1 MITSLQNDRV
11 KLAHGLI
18 AGSKSRRKL
27 GKVALEGVRLI
38 RDAVEAGYLPEFVLY
53 DPAAIDITSLEIPA
67 ELMLEA
73 APEIIQ
79 HVCAT
84 EQPQGIVG
92 VFPLPTP
99 SLPRDP
105 RRVLILD
112 AVRDPGNLGT
122 ILRTAAAPA
131 SRSCCWLPAASIPT
145 TIRSLRSGMGAHF
158 RVPVI
163 SQKWDEI
170 GATCE
175 GLAVYLAEMD
185 GDVSYDAADWSHGL
199 GADRR
204 QRSAR
209 RRRCSRRPGD
219 SAHLD
224 PDGSRQP
231 SRSTPRP
238 PPRSSCLKRHGRG
251 VNLSR

>member
-11 KLAHGLI
+11 KLAFGLI
-18 AGSKSRRKL
+18 TGSKSRRKL
-27 GKVALEGVRLI
+27 GKIALEGVRLI

-67 ELMLEA
+67 ELALEA

-92 VFPLPTP
+92 VFPMPTP

-105 RRVLILD
+105 QRVLILD

-122 ILRTAAAPA
+122 ILRTAAAAGVDVVLLAPG
-131 SRSCCWLPAASIPT
+131 CVDPYNDKV
-145 TIRSLRSGMGAHF
+145 LRSGMGAHF

-170 GATCE
+170 AAYSI
-175 GLAVYLAEMD
+175 GLAVYLAHMD
-185 GDVSYDAADWSHGL
+185 GDVSYNAADWSHAWALIVGSEAH
-199 GADRR
+199 GAGDAAAALATQRVYIPMAAATESLNAASAAAIILFEAAR
-204 QRSAR
+204 Q
-209 RRRCSRRPGD
+209 
-219 SAHLD
+219 
-224 PDGSRQP
+224 
-231 SRSTPRP
+231 
-238 PPRSSCLKRHGRG
+238 GR
-251 VNLSR
+251 

>member
-27 GKVALEGVRLI
+27 GKVALEGVRLV

-53 DPAAIDITSLEIPA
+53 DPAAIDITTLEIPA

-99 SLPRDP
+99 SP
-105 RRVLILD
+105 
-112 AVRDPGNLGT
+112 
-122 ILRTAAAPA
+122 AP
-131 SRSCCWLPAASIPT
+131 
-145 TIRSLRSGMGAHF
+145 
-158 RVPVI
+158 
-163 SQKWDEI
+163 
-170 GATCE
+170 
-175 GLAVYLAEMD
+175 
-185 GDVSYDAADWSHGL
+185 
-199 GADRR
+199 
-204 QRSAR
+204 RSAPR
-209 RRRCSRRPGD
+209 
-219 SAHLD
+219 AD
-224 PDGSRQP
+224 P
-231 SRSTPRP
+231 
-238 PPRSSCLKRHGRG
+238 
-251 VNLSR
+251 

>member
-1 MITSLQNDRV
+1 MITSPQNDRV

-27 GKVALEGVRLI
+27 GKVALEGVRLV

-112 AVRDPGNLGT
+112 AVRDPGNSGT
-122 ILRTAAAPA
+122 ILRTAAAAGVEVVLLAPG
-131 SRSCCWLPAASIPT
+131 CVDPYNDKV
-145 TIRSLRSGMGAHF
+145 LRSGMGAHF
-158 RVPVI
+158 RVPVFRKKVAMKLANI
-163 SQKWDEI
+163 CAGS
-170 GATCE
+170 C
-175 GLAVYLAEMD
+175 GL
-185 GDVSYDAADWSHGL
+185 SRRDAG
-199 GADRR
+199 RR
-204 QRSAR
+204 QLRLQPTGR
-209 RRRCSRRPGD
+209 R
-219 SAHLD
+219 L
-224 PDGSRQP
+224 
-231 SRSTPRP
+231 
-238 PPRSSCLKRHGRG
+238 GR
-251 VNLSR
+251 